1 LIELNPRYSKGH
13 MSSASGLLRA
23 GIALVLCSAMAGQ
36 LAQAQDT
43 AAAPSSPAPDSHWAF
58 LDHYCTNCHN
68 ASDWAG
74 GVAFDTLSPTEIGA
88 NAETFEKAVRKL
100 RGRFMPPAGKPQPDP
115 AATRSFVGF
124 LEARLDTAALHN
136 PDPGVVALHRLNRKE
151 YANAVRDLLAVDVD
165 PVALLPKD
173 DTADGFDNVASA
185 LQVTPSF
192 LDQYL
197 SAARTV
203 AVRAMGNPQ
212 ARASGTQYAA
222 RNAGTQQSYN
232 EGLPLGTRGGFKVE
246 HFFPADAE
254 YVINIANMA
263 QALWVYNLEFEN
275 TVVITLD
282 GAEIYRT
289 TIGGED
295 DTKAIDQKQDPAVDA
310 INKRLKNIRFKASV
324 GQHEVAVAFVRR
336 TFAESD
342 DRLQNFNPGGG
353 QERVLR
359 VASFEIKGPFN
370 VTGLSDSASRRKI
383 FVCHPTTVADEEP
396 CARTI
401 VLTLA
406 QRAYRR
412 PLTDKEMQDL
422 MTFYKNG
429 REGADFDAGIR
440 YAITAILASP
450 GFLYRAELPAATSAG
465 TIKTSDLQ
473 PVSDLDLASRL
484 SFFLWSTVPDDEL
497 LRVATQGQ
505 LHDPAVIAREVTR
518 MLADPRAQTLTT
530 NFAFQW
536 LNVPR
541 LSEIE
546 PDARIFGREGDERED
561 FRTELQLFIDSIFRS
576 DASVLDLLSANYT
589 YVNERLALFYGMDD
603 VRGGRFRRVS
613 LPGTARNGLLG
624 KGAVLMLTSYPTRT
638 APVLRG
644 KFVLESLMGTPPA
657 APPANVPSLKENE
670 AGKKALSVRER
681 MEMHRAKPACF
692 ACHGVMDPLGLALEN
707 FDAVGKYRDIDRETH
722 LPINS
727 SGKLPDGTQ
736 INGPDDLRKALLAH
750 PEQFVQALTMH
761 LMTYAVGRTIEY
773 YDMPTVRA
781 ITRACAQD
789 NYRFSCL
796 ATQVATSDA
805 FRFRRPASP
814 QNSTLVTQT
823 AKPE

>member
-1 LIELNPRYSKGH
+1 
-13 MSSASGLLRA
+13 MASASGVLRA
-23 GIALVLCSAMAGQ
+23 VVALVLC
-36 LAQAQDT
+36 T
-43 AAAPSSPAPDSHWAF
+43 ALMGRSSVAKAEGIATAPSSPPTAPESHWAF

-68 ASDWAG
+68 TSDWAG
-74 GVAFDTLSPTEIGA
+74 GVAFDTLSPSDIGA
-88 NAETFEKAVRKL
+88 NPETFEKAVRKL
-100 RGRFMPPAGKPQPDP
+100 RGRLMPPADKTQPDP
-115 AATRSFVGF
+115 AATRAFVGF
-124 LEARLDTAALHN
+124 LESELDTAAVHS
-136 PDPGVVALHRLNRKE
+136 PDPGVVSLHRLNRKE
-151 YANAVRDLLAVDVD
+151 YANAVKDLLDVDVD

-173 DTADGFDNVASA
+173 DTADGFDNVAAA
-185 LQVTPSF
+185 LQVSPSF

-203 AVRAMGNPQ
+203 ALRAMGNP
-212 ARASGTQYAA
+212 AA
-222 RNAGTQQSYN
+222 RPAGFQYTARGGGSQQAYT
-232 EGLPLGTRGGFKVE
+232 EGLPLGTRGGLKVD

-263 QALWVYNLEFEN
+263 QALWVYNMEFEN
-275 TVVITLD
+275 TIVVTLD

-295 DTKAIDQKQDPAVDA
+295 DMKAIDQKQDPAVDA
-310 INKRLKNIRFKASV
+310 INKRLKNIRFKAPA
-324 GQHEVAVAFVRR
+324 GEHEVAVAFVRR

-342 DRLQNFNPGGG
+342 DRLQSFNASG

-370 VTGLSDSASRRKI
+370 VTGISDDASRSRI
-383 FVCHPTTVADEEP
+383 LVCHPATTGDEEP
-396 CARTI
+396 CARKI

-422 MTFYKNG
+422 MTFFKNG
-429 REGADFDAGIR
+429 RESADFDSGIR
-440 YAITAILASP
+440 YAVTAILASP
-450 GFLYRAELPAATSAG
+450 AFLYRAELPTTPAGAMKSAA
-465 TIKTSDLQ
+465 LQ

-497 LRVATQGQ
+497 QRTATQGQ
-505 LHDPAVIAREVTR
+505 LHDPAVMVREVTR

-546 PDARIFGREGDERED
+546 PDNRIFGREGDERDD
-561 FRTELQLFIDSIFRS
+561 FRTELQLFIDSIFRG
-576 DASVLDLLSANYT
+576 DASVLDLLAANYT
-589 YVNERLALFYGMDD
+589 YVNERLARFYGINSI
-603 VRGGRFRRVS
+603 RGSRFRRVT
-613 LPGTARNGLLG
+613 LPGTERNGLLG

-644 KFVLESLMGTPPA
+644 KFVLESLMGTPPH

-670 AGKKALSVRER
+670 LGKKPQSVRER

-707 FDAVGKYRDIDRETH
+707 FDAVGKYRDIDQETR
-722 LPINS
+722 LPIDS

-736 INGPDDLRKALLAH
+736 INGPDDLRKALLAR
-750 PEQFVQALTMH
+750 PDQFVQALTMN
-761 LMTYAVGRTIEY
+761 LMTYALGRTVEY
-773 YDMPTVRA
+773 YDMPSVRA
-781 ITRACAQD
+781 ITRTCAAD
-789 NYRFSCL
+789 NYRFACL
-796 ATQVATSDA
+796 ASQVVQSNA
-805 FRFRRPASP
+805 FRFRRPATAP
-814 QNSTLVTQT
+814 QSTLVTQT
-823 AKPE
+823 AQQE

>member
-1 LIELNPRYSKGH
+1 
-13 MSSASGLLRA
+13 MASAGRRLRGVVTLL
-23 GIALVLCSAMAGQ
+23 VCSAVTA
-36 LAQAQDT
+36 LPSRAQA
-43 AAAPSSPAPDSHWAF
+43 PPDSHWSF
-58 LDHYCTNCHN
+58 LDQYCTHCHN
-68 ASDWAG
+68 ATDWAG
-74 GVAFDTLSPTEIGA
+74 GVAFDTLSPSDIGSDP
-88 NAETFEKAVRKL
+88 ETFEKAVRKL
-100 RGRFMPPAGKPQPDP
+100 RGRLMPPAGKSQPDP
-115 AATRSFVGF
+115 AATRDFVGF
-124 LEARLDTAALHN
+124 LESRLDAASLHR

-151 YANAVRDLLAVDVD
+151 YANAVKDLLDVDVD

-173 DTADGFDNVASA
+173 DTADGFDNVATA

-203 AVRAMGNPQ
+203 ALRAMGNPQ
-212 ARASGTQYAA
+212 ARPAGTQYTA
-222 RNAGTQQSYN
+222 RGGGTQQSYT

-263 QALWVYNLEFEN
+263 QALWVYNMEFQN
-275 TVVITLD
+275 TVVVTLD

-289 TIGGED
+289 AIGGED
-295 DTKAIDQKQDPAVDA
+295 DMKAIDQKQDPAVDA
-310 INKRLKNIRFKASV
+310 INKRLKNIRFKAPA

-342 DRLQNFNPGGG
+342 DRLQPINSSG

-370 VTGLSDSASRRKI
+370 VTGVSDSASRRKI
-383 FVCHPTTVADEEP
+383 FLCHPVSTADEEA
-396 CARTI
+396 CARNI
-401 VLTLA
+401 VLSLA

-412 PLTDKEMQDL
+412 PLNDQEAQDL
-422 MTFYKNG
+422 MTFYRKG

-440 YAITAILASP
+440 FAVTAILASP
-450 GFLYRAELPAATSAG
+450 AFLYRAELPATTATAVQ
-465 TIKTSDLQ
+465 TAALQ

-497 LRVATQGQ
+497 LRSATQGE
-505 LHDPAVIAREVTR
+505 LHDPAVMARQVKR
-518 MLADPRAQTLTT
+518 MLADPRAQTLTS

-576 DASVLDLLSANYT
+576 DTSVLDLLSAHYT
-589 YVNERLALFYGMDD
+589 YVNERLAQFYGINDI
-603 VRGGRFRRVS
+603 RGSRFRRVT
-613 LPGTARNGLLG
+613 LPGTLRDGLLG

-644 KFVLESLMGTPPA
+644 KFVLESLMGTPPP

-670 AGKKALSVRER
+670 TGKQALSVRAR
-681 MEMHRAKPACF
+681 MEAHRAKPSCF

-707 FDAVGKYRDIDRETH
+707 FDAVGKYRDVDRETR
-722 LPINS
+722 LPIDA

-736 INGPDDLRKALLAH
+736 INGPDDLRKALLAR
-750 PEQFVQALTMH
+750 PDQFAEALTMH
-761 LMTYAVGRTIEY
+761 LMTYALGRTVEY
-773 YDMPTVRA
+773 YDMPTLRA
-781 ITRACAQD
+781 ITRTCARD
-789 NYRFSCL
+789 DYRFACL
-796 ATQVATSDA
+796 ATQVVQSDA
-805 FRFRRPASP
+805 FRFRRPAAAP
-814 QNSTLVTQT
+814 KSTLVTQT
-823 AKPE
+823 APQE

>member
-1 LIELNPRYSKGH
+1 MAHAGGL
-13 MSSASGLLRA
+13 SGVGLALALCGAAIGQPAARA
-23 GIALVLCSAMAGQ
+23 A
-36 LAQAQDT
+36 DT
-43 AAAPSSPAPDSHWAF
+43 APAAPDSHWAF
-58 LDHYCTNCHN
+58 LDHYCTSCHN
-68 ASDWAG
+68 ATDWAG
-74 GVAFDTLSPTEIGA
+74 GVAFDTLTPEQIGG
-88 NAETFEKAVRKL
+88 NAETFEKAVNKL

-115 AATRSFVGF
+115 GATRAFVGF
-124 LEARLDTAALHN
+124 LEGRLDTAALHN
-136 PDPGVVALHRLNRKE
+136 PDPGVVTLHRLNRKE
-151 YANAVRDLLAVDVD
+151 YANAVQDLLDVEVD

-203 AVRAMGNPQ
+203 ALRALGNPA
-212 ARASGTQYAA
+212 ARPAGTQYAA
-222 RNAGTQQSYN
+222 RNAGTQQFYT
-232 EGLPLGTRGGFKVE
+232 EGMPLGTRGGFKVE

-263 QALWVYNLEFEN
+263 QALWVYNMEFAN
-275 TVVITLD
+275 TLVITLD

-295 DTKAIDQKQDPAVDA
+295 DMKAIDQKQDPAVDA
-310 INKRLKNIRFKASV
+310 INQRLKNIRFRAPV
-324 GQHEVAVAFVRR
+324 GQHEVAVGFLRR

-342 DRLQNFNPGGG
+342 DRLQNFNAAGG

-370 VTGLSDSASRRKI
+370 VTGLSDSASRRRI
-383 FVCHPTTVADEEP
+383 FVCHPASAAEEP
-396 CARTI
+396 SCARTI
-401 VLTLA
+401 IATLA

-412 PLTDKEMQDL
+412 PLDEKEIGRL
-422 MTFYKNG
+422 MTFYTNG
-429 REGADFDAGIR
+429 RSGADFDAGIR
-440 YAITAILASP
+440 YAVTAILASP
-450 GFLYRAELPAATSAG
+450 AFLYRAELPPATAG
-465 TIKTSDLQ
+465 ATRTADLQ

-497 LRVATQGQ
+497 LRTAMQGQ
-505 LHDPAVIAREVTR
+505 LHDPASLAREVSR

-546 PDARIFGREGDERED
+546 PDSRIFGREGDERED
-561 FRTELQLFIDSIFRS
+561 FRMELQLFIDSIFRS

-589 YVNERLALFYGMDD
+589 YVNERLARFYGIDD
-603 VRGGRFRRVS
+603 IRGSRFRRVT
-613 LPGTARNGLLG
+613 LPGSARDGLLG

-657 APPANVPSLKENE
+657 APPPNVPSLKENE
-670 AGKKALSVRER
+670 TGKKALSIRER
-681 MEMHRAKPACF
+681 MVTHRAKPSCF

-707 FDAVGKYRDIDRETH
+707 FDAVGKFQLIDRETRA
-722 LPINS
+722 PIDA

-750 PEQFVQALTMH
+750 PDQFVQALTMH
-761 LMTYAVGRTIEY
+761 LMTYALGRSVAY

-781 ITRACAQD
+781 ITRTCAGE
-789 NYRFSCL
+789 NFRFSCL
-796 ATQVATSDA
+796 ATQVVSSNA
-805 FRFRRPASP
+805 FRFRRPAMAP
-814 QNSTLVTQT
+814 NPTLVTQV
-823 AKPE
+823 AQQE